1 MGDDT
6 WLQLFPSAFALAQP
20 FPSFNVHDLHTV
32 DDGVW
37 EVRGSTTQLSD
48 IPTRSAYLQVK
59 GPSCGVAAHWTAG
72 NTASTAEL

>member
-1 MGDDT
+1 MQAFMGDDT

-37 EVRGSTTQLSD
+37 EARHPTMQLSD
-48 IPTRSAYLQVK
+48 TPASMQAK
-59 GPSCGVAAHWTAG
+59 GVGCVRAA
-72 NTASTAEL
+72 